1 MSRDN
6 RDNRDDSGRLE
17 APLAG
22 ILRFLRDFTWL
33 RTIASLS
40 AGIGLFAC
48 FSTAQA
54 ADKVSVGLLRFVSSG
69 PVFLAV
75 ERGYFKEAGL
85 DVDLKFFEAAQPIAV
100 AVVSGDVDFGATAF
114 TGGFFNLAGKG
125 ALKIIAA
132 QSKEQKGFEGNA
144 ILVSD
149 AAWDKGFR
157 KLSDFPGHSLGI
169 TQIGSSFHYQ
179 IGQLARVAGF
189 DLKSVDLKPLQSL
202 PNMAAALKGNQVDS
216 IIIAPN
222 IAKPLVAAGA
232 GHLIGWYSDFD
243 EYQFGGLFTAT
254 KTAQNKRD
262 FTQRFVHAYQRGSAD
277 YAAALMQRD
286 AKGARLFD
294 ASSEAAATIIA
305 KYVYPGDPLEKSVPL
320 VEASAFPADSSA
332 RLDVGDIYT
341 QIAWLKSQGLV
352 DASVDPKTTLDLSY
366 VEGHYDI
373 PK

>member
-1 MSRDN
+1 M
-6 RDNRDDSGRLE
+6 
-17 APLAG
+17 AA
-22 ILRFLRDFTWL
+22 ILRFLRRFAQPA
-33 RTIASLS
+33 TICALTLAAVMS
-40 AGIGLFAC
+40 AGVSEAH
-48 FSTAQA
+48 A
-54 ADKVSVGLLRFVSSG
+54 ADKVSVGLLRFVSGG
-69 PVFLAV
+69 PVFLAS
-75 ERGYFKEAGL
+75 ERGYFKDAGL

-144 ILVSD
+144 ILVSN

-157 KLSDFPGHSLGI
+157 KISDFPGHSLGI

-179 IGQLARVAGF
+179 IGQLARVVGF

-202 PNMAAALKGNQVDS
+202 PNMAAALKGNQVDA
-216 IIIAPN
+216 ILIAPN
-222 IAKPLVAAGA
+222 LAKPLVTADA
-232 GHLIGWYSDFD
+232 GHLIGWYSDYD

-254 KTAQNKRD
+254 ATAQNKRD
-262 FTQRFVHAYQRGSAD
+262 LVQRFVHAYQRGSAD
-277 YAAALMQRD
+277 YAASFMQRD
-286 AKGARLFD
+286 GAGKRVFD
-294 ASSEAAATIIA
+294 ASSEEAAKIIA
-305 KYVYPGDPLEKSVPL
+305 KYVYPGDPPEKSVPL

-341 QIAWLKSQGLV
+341 QIAWLKSQRLV
-352 DASVDPKTTLDLSY
+352 DASVDPKMTLDLSY
-366 VEGHYDI
+366 VEGHYNL